1 MITIDAVDNEASKV
15 NTNPTEPQRSAGNYR
30 MGHISVKGMKIAIEN
45 PKGSRRYYGKDGRYN
60 IMQNHYGYF
69 NVTKGKDGD
78 AVDVFL
84 GPYIDDFENVYCV
97 DQNKAD
103 GEFDETKVML
113 GFHSKEEAKEAY
125 LSNYDDTWDGF
136 RDITAVSIKDFKK
149 WLYRGRKQRQ
159 PFADYVYIQK
169 KKLDE
174 NMNGGCKQIQLGPQD
189 EFFDYELFDNGNA
202 NYYFTTDEP
211 LSNNAATLEEFFSFV
226 KETDRTIKWDF
237 DYSYGGGQA
246 FGTRRDGME
255 IQLDAA
261 GNGDFCNHVVSVEV
275 LGNATSKNMVNELHG
290 RNADLDMDELIYY
303 AAIRF
308 IAKCGF
314 HGDKYEISDAVYDSM
329 DMLSG
334 DMEGTVEEC
343 GRRVGIEAMKTIDYD
358 YYKEEVE
365 PFLLESKVVRLSE
378 SDVRAIIANA
388 VKRYLNENKLTRDD
402 DYTFSNNKFD
412 DVDMDYRYEQWKAQ
426 QQPKQEDWDDFG
438 SWASKDEPNLDEFEP
453 KAPYPLDADDEGEG
467 YTQEYM
473 AGVRY
478 GKNLIYKSKVP
489 AGLADELDKKED
501 EGTITAFE
509 LGVLDALTDIDR

>member
-84 GPYIDDFENVYCV
+84 GPYVDDFENVYCV

-113 GFHSKEEAKEAY
+113 GFRSKEEAKEAY

-174 NMNGGCKQIQLGPQD
+174 NMINEMD
-189 EFFDYELFDNGNA
+189 
-202 NYYFTTDEP
+202 
-211 LSNNAATLEEFFSFV
+211 
-226 KETDRTIKWDF
+226 
-237 DYSYGGGQA
+237 
-246 FGTRRDGME
+246 
-255 IQLDAA
+255 
-261 GNGDFCNHVVSVEV
+261 
-275 LGNATSKNMVNELHG
+275 ELHG

-334 DMEGTVEEC
+334 EMDGTVEEC

-365 PFLLESKVVRLSE
+365 PFLFESKVVRLSE

-412 DVDMDYRYEQWKAQ
+412 DADMDYDYKQWKAQ
-426 QQPKQEDWDDFG
+426 QQPTQEDWDDSG

-467 YTQEYM
+467 YTREYM

-489 AGLADELDKKED
+489 AGLVDELHKKED

-509 LGVLDALTDIDR
+509 LGVLDALTDER

>member
-174 NMNGGCKQIQLGPQD
+174 NMNNEMD
-189 EFFDYELFDNGNA
+189 
-202 NYYFTTDEP
+202 
-211 LSNNAATLEEFFSFV
+211 
-226 KETDRTIKWDF
+226 
-237 DYSYGGGQA
+237 
-246 FGTRRDGME
+246 
-255 IQLDAA
+255 
-261 GNGDFCNHVVSVEV
+261 
-275 LGNATSKNMVNELHG
+275 ELHG

-412 DVDMDYRYEQWKAQ
+412 DVDMDYRYEQWKAK
-426 QQPKQEDWDDFG
+426 QQPTQEDWDDFG

-453 KAPYPLDADDEGEG
+453 KAPYPIDADDEGEG

>member
-125 LSNYDDTWDGF
+125 LNNYDDTWDGF

-174 NMNGGCKQIQLGPQD
+174 NMNNEMD
-189 EFFDYELFDNGNA
+189 
-202 NYYFTTDEP
+202 
-211 LSNNAATLEEFFSFV
+211 
-226 KETDRTIKWDF
+226 
-237 DYSYGGGQA
+237 
-246 FGTRRDGME
+246 
-255 IQLDAA
+255 
-261 GNGDFCNHVVSVEV
+261 
-275 LGNATSKNMVNELHG
+275 ELHG

-343 GRRVGIEAMKTIDYD
+343 GRRVGSEAIKTIDYD

-412 DVDMDYRYEQWKAQ
+412 DVDMDYRYEQWKAK
-426 QQPKQEDWDDFG
+426 QQPTQEDWDDFG

-453 KAPYPLDADDEGEG
+453 KAPYPIDADDEGEG

>member
-84 GPYIDDFENVYCV
+84 GPYVDDFENVYCV

-174 NMNGGCKQIQLGPQD
+174 NMNNEMD
-189 EFFDYELFDNGNA
+189 
-202 NYYFTTDEP
+202 
-211 LSNNAATLEEFFSFV
+211 
-226 KETDRTIKWDF
+226 
-237 DYSYGGGQA
+237 
-246 FGTRRDGME
+246 
-255 IQLDAA
+255 
-261 GNGDFCNHVVSVEV
+261 
-275 LGNATSKNMVNELHG
+275 ELHG
-290 RNADLDMDELIYY
+290 RNSDLDMDELIYY

-329 DMLSG
+329 DMLCG
-334 DMEGTVEEC
+334 EMEGTVEEC

-365 PFLLESKVVRLSE
+365 PFLLESRVVRLSE

-402 DYTFSNNKFD
+402 DFSYPNNKFD
-412 DVDMDYRYEQWKAQ
+412 DVDMDYRYKQWKAQ
-426 QQPKQEDWDDFG
+426 QQPTQEDWDDFG

-467 YTQEYM
+467 YTQKYM

-509 LGVLDALTDIDR
+509 LGVLDALTDED

>member
-84 GPYIDDFENVYCV
+84 GPYVDDFENVYCV

-174 NMNGGCKQIQLGPQD
+174 NMNNEMD
-189 EFFDYELFDNGNA
+189 
-202 NYYFTTDEP
+202 
-211 LSNNAATLEEFFSFV
+211 
-226 KETDRTIKWDF
+226 
-237 DYSYGGGQA
+237 
-246 FGTRRDGME
+246 
-255 IQLDAA
+255 
-261 GNGDFCNHVVSVEV
+261 
-275 LGNATSKNMVNELHG
+275 ELHG

-453 KAPYPLDADDEGEG
+453 KAPYPIDADDEGEG

>member
-84 GPYIDDFENVYCV
+84 GPYVDDFENVYCV

-103 GEFDETKVML
+103 GGFDETKVML

-174 NMNGGCKQIQLGPQD
+174 NMNNEMD
-189 EFFDYELFDNGNA
+189 
-202 NYYFTTDEP
+202 
-211 LSNNAATLEEFFSFV
+211 
-226 KETDRTIKWDF
+226 
-237 DYSYGGGQA
+237 
-246 FGTRRDGME
+246 
-255 IQLDAA
+255 
-261 GNGDFCNHVVSVEV
+261 
-275 LGNATSKNMVNELHG
+275 ELHG
-290 RNADLDMDELIYY
+290 RNADLDMDELVYY

-329 DMLSG
+329 DMLCG
-334 DMEGTVEEC
+334 EMEGTVEEC

-365 PFLLESKVVRLSE
+365 PFLLESRVVRLSE

-402 DYTFSNNKFD
+402 DFSYPNNKFD
-412 DVDMDYRYEQWKAQ
+412 DVDMDYRYKQWKAQ
-426 QQPKQEDWDDFG
+426 QQPTQEDWDDFG

-467 YTQEYM
+467 YTQKYM

-509 LGVLDALTDIDR
+509 LGVLDALTDED